1 MKRPAENAKAR
12 GIRHQERVMAV
23 IGRLPRRLPVGTR
36 YVLEGVPSEEGR
48 LRVISRL
55 LVLPSGEEFDLTNQT
70 LEPAPRRRSHGAR
83 VARRRAQ
90 H

>member
-1 MKRPAENAKAR
+1 MSF
-12 GIRHQERVMAV
+12 

-55 LVLPSGEEFDLTNQT
+55 LVLPNGEQYDLTHEILYPT
-70 LEPAPRRRSHGAR
+70 PRRRSHGAR
-83 VARRRAQ
+83 AHRRRTR

>member
-1 MKRPAENAKAR
+1 
-12 GIRHQERVMAV
+12 MAV

-55 LVLPSGEEFDLTNQT
+55 LVLLSGEEIDLTHEI
-70 LEPAPRRRSHGAR
+70 LEPTPRRRAHGAR
-83 VARRRAQ
+83 ALRRRTK

>member
-1 MKRPAENAKAR
+1 
-12 GIRHQERVMAV
+12 
-23 IGRLPRRLPVGTR
+23 
-36 YVLEGVPSEEGR
+36 VLEGVPCDEGR

-55 LVLPSGEEFDLTNQT
+55 LVLPNGEEFDLTHEI

-83 VARRRAQ
+83 TERRRTR

>member
-1 MKRPAENAKAR
+1 
-12 GIRHQERVMAV
+12 MAV
-23 IGRLPRRLPVGTR
+23 IGRLPRRFPVGTR

-55 LVLPSGEEFDLTNQT
+55 LVLPNGEEFDLTHEVPDQASNQI
-70 LEPAPRRRSHGAR
+70 LEPAPRRRSHGPH
-83 VARRRAQ
+83 ARRRRTK

>member
-1 MKRPAENAKAR
+1 
-12 GIRHQERVMAV
+12 MAV

-55 LVLPSGEEFDLTNQT
+55 LVLPSGEEIDLTHET
-70 LEPAPRRRSHGAR
+70 LAPTPRRRSHGSRAE
-83 VARRRAQ
+83 RRRRTR

>member
-1 MKRPAENAKAR
+1 
-12 GIRHQERVMAV
+12 MAV
-23 IGRLPRRLPVGTR
+23 IGRLPRRFPVGTR

-55 LVLPSGEEFDLTNQT
+55 LVLPSGEEIDLTHEV
-70 LEPAPRRRSHGAR
+70 LEPTPRRRSHGPRA
-83 VARRRAQ
+83 VRRRTK

>member
-1 MKRPAENAKAR
+1 
-12 GIRHQERVMAV
+12 MAI

-55 LVLPSGEEFDLTNQT
+55 LVLPNGEEFDLTHEI
-70 LEPAPRRRSHGAR
+70 LEPTPRRRSHGAR
-83 VARRRAQ
+83 AERRRTK

>member
-1 MKRPAENAKAR
+1 
-12 GIRHQERVMAV
+12 MAV
-23 IGRLPRRLPVGTR
+23 IGRLPRRFPVGTR
-36 YVLEGVPSEEGR
+36 YVLEGVPCEEGR

-55 LVLPSGEEFDLTNQT
+55 LVLPNGEEFDLTHAT

-83 VARRRAQ
+83 APRRRFK